1 MTDGWTT
8 LLLPMVN
15 ASTLCLSFK
24 ARCFFALLFVA
35 RMANNNPHKSNQ
47 GGTVILKRKRKI
59 ICLTNTRTTHISRLR
74 KGIGL
79 VMKPGEADSCSI
91 VGTWGLIVRAGHMSQ
106 KRSLRGQWQA
116 DRTKRSRA
124 ITWPHYSLAT
134 VYLSKDTLLC
144 AGVLGWSCEPRREED
159 QHKWLSA
166 VRLPWT
172 PTQSAFR
179 DLVAGSPLAVEKS

>member
-8 LLLPMVN
+8 LPLPMVN
-15 ASTLCLSFK
+15 ASTLCLCLK

-79 VMKPGEADSCSI
+79 VIKPGEAESCSI
-91 VGTWGLIVRAGHMSQ
+91 LATWGLIVRAYVSEEIITRAVTSRKNKKIASNNLATLFSSNNLSV
-106 KRSLRGQWQA
+106 KR
-116 DRTKRSRA
+116 
-124 ITWPHYSLAT
+124 YSLMW
-134 VYLSKDTLLC
+134 
-144 AGVLGWSCEPRREED
+144 WSPGLIMWAKTRRRP
-159 QHKWLSA
+159 A
-166 VRLPWT
+166 
-172 PTQSAFR
+172 
-179 DLVAGSPLAVEKS
+179 